1 MKQFSRETP
10 ERFTT
15 ERWYQV
21 GRPALLIGVLLLVV
35 LATVPFW
42 SSGLVVDKLTTLFV
56 YILLAV
62 MWNLLAGYAG
72 LVSVGQQAFFGLGAY
87 FALRLVEMGMSPYL
101 AFFVGAL
108 GCSVIALFISVFAL
122 KFKDGEF
129 AIAMWVTAEVIRI
142 LVMFDPIVQGETGTS
157 LLAMN
162 QYEPEFRRNSNF
174 WFGLVAMAG
183 MLGLVLWLINSRIGA
198 AAQAIRDDEE
208 AANSVGIRVMRVK
221 QIIFVVAAFGCAL
234 AGAIWLASAVT
245 FQPRTYFGVQWTVF
259 MLFMVLVGG
268 LKTFEGPIIGAIVFF
283 LLQEF
288 LGVYGVWYLAGLG
301 VVAILFALCVP
312 NGIWGELEQRRG
324 LRLLPTGVMLKLQT
338 KD

>member
-1 MKQFSRETP
+1 MKISSQVNTEGFS
-10 ERFTT
+10 T
-15 ERWYQV
+15 EHWYQV
-21 GRPALLIGVLLLVV
+21 GRPALMVGGLLFLV

-42 SSGLVVDKLTTLFV
+42 CSGLVVDKLTTLFV

-72 LVSVGQQAFFGLGAY
+72 LVSVGQQAFLGLGGY
-87 FALRLVEMGMSPYL
+87 FALRLVDIGMSPYP
-101 AFFVGAL
+101 AFIVGAL
-108 GCSVIALFISVFAL
+108 ICAVVALVISVFAL
-122 KFKDGEF
+122 RLKEGEF

-162 QYEPEFRRNSNF
+162 QYAPELRRNINF
-174 WFGLVAMAG
+174 WFGLLVVAG
-183 MLGLVLWLINSRIGA
+183 MLGLVLWLVNSRIGA

-208 AANSVGIRVMRVK
+208 AAKSIGIRVMRVK

-234 AGAIWLASAVT
+234 AGSLWLASSVT

-268 LKTFEGPIIGAIVFF
+268 LKTFEGPILGAIVFF

-288 LGVYGVWYLAGLG
+288 FGDYGAWYLAGLG
-301 VVAILFALCVP
+301 VTAILFALYAP
-312 NGIWGELEQRRG
+312 NGIWGEWQNRKGVRF
-324 LRLLPTGVMLKLQT
+324 LPTGVTLTLKN
-338 KD
+338 KE